1 VIVTITVLVIVEVLS
16 VQDIVALAWPSYA
29 AAGSAEANARST
41 AIARASRSRRFIAI
55 PPSVLNANNQGFS
68 DRALSEDTQHSYRTP
83 YFSVRIATFR
93 PDIPGVSLL
102 PVTSFVALVLQP
114 QL

>member
-1 VIVTITVLVIVEVLS
+1 MVTITVLVIVEGLS

-55 PPSVLNANNQGFS
+55 PPSVLNVSNQGFS

-83 YFSVRIATFR
+83 SFSVRIATFR

-102 PVTSFVALVLQP
+102 PVTSFVAPGLLREH
-114 QL
+114 